1 MIWYKFML
9 KHKDHLYGNLIEENF
24 PVSDFNYT
32 DEEWNELNEDEQ
44 KEILDRELEIWKDEV
59 ITDEWRN
66 LDE

>member
-9 KHKDHLYGNLIEENF
+9 KHKDLYNLIEENF
-24 PVSDFNYT
+24 PVSDFDYT
-32 DEEWNELNEDEQ
+32 DEEWNELDEDEQ

-59 ITDEWRN
+59 ITDEWRK